1 MISGTDKTAIVI
13 VGPTASGKTALSLS
27 FAAQYSTAIISADS
41 RQCYRELNIGVAKP
55 SHAELSQCK
64 HYFIDS
70 HSIHEQVDTVI
81 FEKEA
86 LAAANQIF
94 RDHDVAIVTGGTG
107 LYVKVFCE
115 GIDDIPAV
123 DPAVKNKVEEV
134 WQNGGYVA
142 LQQWLTEI
150 DPLFMSSTKEKDNRA
165 RLMRALEVKLSSGRS
180 ILEYREG
187 QKKKRDFTIRKI
199 GIEWPREILYE
210 RINKR
215 VELMM
220 ESGLLEEARSLY
232 PHRHLKALQTVGYQE
247 LFDHFDAN
255 LSLDEAV
262 DKIKQ
267 HTRNYAKRQ
276 LTWFRKDESIEWMS
290 WEKAVKFRIE
300 DRGNRR
306 FRYP

>member
-1 MISGTDKTAIVI
+1 MSARTDKTAIII
-13 VGPTASGKTALSLS
+13 VGPTASGKTALSLA
-27 FAAQYSTAIISADS
+27 FAARYSTSIISADS

-55 SHAELSQCK
+55 SPEELSQCR

-70 HSIHEQVDTVI
+70 HSIHEQVDTMI

-86 LAAANQIF
+86 LAAANEIF
-94 RDHDVAIVTGGTG
+94 KDREMAIVTGGTG

-115 GIDDIPAV
+115 GIDEIPAV
-123 DPAVKNKVEEV
+123 DPGVKTRVEEA
-134 WQNGGYVA
+134 WRNGGNNA

-150 DPLFMSSTKEKDNRA
+150 DPDFMSSTKEKDNRV

-180 ILEYREG
+180 ILEYQGG
-187 QKKKRDFTIRKI
+187 QKKQRDFTIRKI
-199 GIEWPREILYE
+199 GIEWPRDILYE

-215 VELMM
+215 VEVMM

-247 LFDHFDAN
+247 IFNHLDGKC
-255 LSLDEAV
+255 SLDEAV

-276 LTWFRKDESIEWMS
+276 LTWFRKDEGIEWMS
-290 WEKAVKFRIE
+290 WEKAILKT
-300 DRGNRR
+300 
-306 FRYP
+306 